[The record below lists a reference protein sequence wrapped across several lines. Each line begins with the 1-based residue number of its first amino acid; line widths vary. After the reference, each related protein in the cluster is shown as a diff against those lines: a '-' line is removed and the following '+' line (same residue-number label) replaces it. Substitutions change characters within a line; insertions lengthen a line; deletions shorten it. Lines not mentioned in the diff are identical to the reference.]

1 MASIIFYHT
10 QGRLAAR
17 RSDTT
22 PHRPRTARGASP
34 PAVHG
39 RCSFVFFFYF
49 FFHLTC
55 SSYILVVL
63 LFFNVFFHLT
73 CFSSSSTSFSSSSS
87 SYLFFFCFFLLFSFS
102 SSSWVCP
109 CLYDFGESGGWVG
122 WVGHAWVFWMS
133 VGGAKLRKRKE
144 EKEENRAQA
153 VRRNEE
159 HICRVCPCLYDFG
172 ESAFLLFLAEKGKG
186 SASTSAMTAGVV
198 ATTLRNI
205 QKCAVSGFNRWSQ
218 LKKKQ
223 PASQPALLAN

>member
-1 MASIIFYHT
+1 MVEENDQRFQITIPK
-10 QGRLAAR
+10 AALR
-17 RSDTT
+17 RVAVT
-22 PHRPRTARGASP
+22 PSLQRPRTAGGASP

-63 LFFNVFFHLT
+63 LLLQRLLP
-73 CFSSSSTSFSSSSS
+73 
-87 SYLFFFCFFLLFSFS
+87 SYLFFFFFYFFFFFFFFFFFLRVFFCFFLLFSFS

-186 SASTSAMTAGVV
+186 SASTSA
-198 ATTLRNI
+198 
-205 QKCAVSGFNRWSQ
+205 
-218 LKKKQ
+218 
-223 PASQPALLAN
+223 SQPALFAN

>member
-1 MASIIFYHT
+1 
-10 QGRLAAR
+10 L
-17 RSDTT
+17 
-22 PHRPRTARGASP
+22 
-34 PAVHG
+34 
-39 RCSFVFFFYF
+39 FFF
-49 FFHLTC
+49 
-55 SSYILVVL
+55 
-63 LFFNVFFHLT
+63 FFNVFFHLT

-122 WVGHAWVFWMS
+122 WMGHAWVFWMS

-186 SASTSAMTAGVV
+186 SASTSAMTAGVE
-198 ATTLRNI
+198 ALPF
-205 QKCAVSGFNRWSQ
+205 CAPASQ
-218 LKKKQ
+218 LPSQLFLLISKRKKQ
-223 PASQPALLAN
+223 PACQRALVAN

>member
-1 MASIIFYHT
+1 MLYLIYYTHIEYILYITQLIHSIYIYIYIT

-22 PHRPRTARGASP
+22 PHRPRTAGGASP

-73 CFSSSSTSFSSSSS
+73 CFSSSSTSFSFSFSS

-109 CLYDFGESGGWVG
+109 CLYDFGDSGNWVG
-122 WVGHAWVFWMS
+122 WVGHAWVFSMS
-133 VGGAKLRKRKE
+133 VGGAKL
-144 EKEENRAQA
+144 N
-153 VRRNEE
+153 
-159 HICRVCPCLYDFG
+159 
-172 ESAFLLFLAEKGKG
+172 
-186 SASTSAMTAGVV
+186 
-198 ATTLRNI
+198 
-205 QKCAVSGFNRWSQ
+205 
-218 LKKKQ
+218 
-223 PASQPALLAN
+223 

>member
-1 MASIIFYHT
+1 MFLIRSTLAFSPRISAFPT

-22 PHRPRTARGASP
+22 PHRPRTAGGASP

-73 CFSSSSTSFSSSSS
+73 CFSSSSTSFSSYSS

-109 CLYDFGESGGWVG
+109 CLYDFGRWKLGWVG
-122 WVGHAWVFWMS
+122 GSCVGVF
-133 VGGAKLRKRKE
+133 
-144 EKEENRAQA
+144 
-153 VRRNEE
+153 
-159 HICRVCPCLYDFG
+159 D
-172 ESAFLLFLAEKGKG
+172 
-186 SASTSAMTAGVV
+186 
-198 ATTLRNI
+198 
-205 QKCAVSGFNRWSQ
+205 VSGRSE
-218 LKKKQ
+218 
-223 PASQPALLAN
+223 A

>member
-1 MASIIFYHT
+1 MF
-10 QGRLAAR
+10 
-17 RSDTT
+17 
-22 PHRPRTARGASP
+22 
-34 PAVHG
+34 
-39 RCSFVFFFYF
+39 RCSN
-49 FFHLTC
+49 LRAAKTEEKQKNSC
-55 SSYILVVL
+55 A
-63 LFFNVFFHLT
+63 
-73 CFSSSSTSFSSSSS
+73 
-87 SYLFFFCFFLLFSFS
+87 
-102 SSSWVCP
+102 VCP

-205 QKCAVSGFNRWSQ
+205 QKCAVSGFNRWRRLASVAFGKP
-218 LKKKQ
+218 LLLISKKKKQ